1 MTPVPSSEFRVPSGP
16 AGPADHRRL
25 TEASDPEA
33 RPPRPDPLFPM
44 PRSPAGWLLLPLTWL
59 CILLIRFYQLAISPG
74 LPSSCR
80 FAPSCSQYT
89 LDAIRRYGAL
99 KGGLLGLLRLLRCH
113 PWHPGGY
120 DPVP

>member
-1 MTPVPSSEFRVPSGP
+1 VKTVPGSKFQVPPARELSSPRAKS
-16 AGPADHRRL
+16 
-25 TEASDPEA
+25 PEHLEPGTSNLEQ
-33 RPPRPDPLFPM
+33 RPLFPV
-44 PRSPAGWLLLPLTWL
+44 PRTVWQWLQAPLTWTV
-59 CILLIRFYQLAISPG
+59 IALIRLYQLGISPG

-89 LDAIRRYGAL
+89 LEAIQRHHAL
-99 KGGLLGLLRLLRCH
+99 KGILLGTWRLLRCH

>member
-1 MTPVPSSEFRVPSGP
+1 MNSVPRSAFQVPRAPDPASPGVTPPQNADPGRGNAEQPKLFPVPRTFWQ
-16 AGPADHRRL
+16 
-25 TEASDPEA
+25 
-33 RPPRPDPLFPM
+33 
-44 PRSPAGWLLLPLTWL
+44 WLQLPLTWGAIAL
-59 CILLIRFYQLAISPG
+59 VRLYQLGISPG

-89 LDAIRRYGAL
+89 LEAIQRHHAL
-99 KGGLLGLLRLLRCH
+99 KGILLGTWRLLRCH

>member
-1 MTPVPSSEFRVPSGP
+1 MKTVPSSEFRVPS
-16 AGPADHRRL
+16 A
-25 TEASDPEA
+25 
-33 RPPRPDPLFPM
+33 PDPGSGADLPAANSALGTRNWKGLFPI
-44 PRSPAGWLLLPLTWL
+44 PRTVWQWLQAPLTWVS
-59 CILLIRFYQLAISPG
+59 IGLIRLYQLGISPG

-89 LDAIRRYGAL
+89 LEAIQRHHAIRGI
-99 KGGLLGLLRLLRCH
+99 LLGAWRLLRCH